1 MTNCAFCKIIEKTLK
16 ADIVYEDDFLLAFR
30 DIHPQAPTHILIIPK
45 EHVPTIE
52 EASPEMIGKL
62 VAKASELAK
71 QENISEKGYRILV
84 NCRERAG
91 QSVYHL
97 HFHLL
102 GGRWFSWPP
111 G

>member
-1 MTNCAFCKIIEKTLK
+1 MTSCAFCKIIERALK
-16 ADIVYEDDFLLAFR
+16 ADIVYEDDVMLAFK

-45 EHVPTIE
+45 EHIPTIE
-52 EASPEMIGKL
+52 EASPELIGKL
-62 VAKASELAK
+62 VGKASDLAK
-71 QENISEKGYRILV
+71 QLGISEKGYRVLI
-84 NCRERAG
+84 NCREHAG

-97 HFHLL
+97 HVHLM

>member
-1 MTNCAFCKIIEKTLK
+1 MTACAFCKIIERKLP
-16 ADIVYEDDFLLAFR
+16 AEIVYEDDLILAFK
-30 DIHPQAPTHILIIPK
+30 DIHPQAPTHILLIPK
-45 EHVPTIE
+45 EHIPTIE
-52 EASPEMIGKL
+52 EAQPELIGKL

-71 QENISEKGYRILV
+71 QAGISEKGYRVVV
-84 NCRERAG
+84 NCREHAG